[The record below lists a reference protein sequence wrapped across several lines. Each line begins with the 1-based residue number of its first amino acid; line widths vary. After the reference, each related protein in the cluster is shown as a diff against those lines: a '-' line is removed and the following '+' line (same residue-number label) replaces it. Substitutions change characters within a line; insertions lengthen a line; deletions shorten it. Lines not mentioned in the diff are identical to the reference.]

1 MRDRTRETRP
11 EVTGLSSPANLNL
24 PSGGES
30 RSCLP
35 PRPPVIPAYPLPGT
49 GPGPDVPANVVPLR
63 RRGGRPLPTAANCAA
78 VLAAL
83 AAVSRTSLYYLRL
96 TTEFSEDLLAECVN
110 LLAHDGVLTAEE
122 RDDGNEPRRM
132 VAITAAGR
140 RALEDG
146 DRSA

>member
-1 MRDRTRETRP
+1 LRDRTRETRP
-11 EVTGLSSPANLNL
+11 EAAGLSSPANLKL
-24 PSGGES
+24 PSGGEI

-35 PRPPVIPAYPLPGT
+35 PRPPAIPAYPLPG
-49 GPGPDVPANVVPLR
+49 PDVSANAVPLR
-63 RRGGRPLPTAANCAA
+63 RRGGRPLPTAAQFAA

-83 AAVSRTSLYYLRL
+83 AAVLRTSLYYLRL

-110 LLAHDGVLTAEE
+110 LLAHDGLLTAEE

-132 VAITAAGR
+132 VPITAAGR

>member
-1 MRDRTRETRP
+1 LRDRTRETRP
-11 EVTGLSSPANLNL
+11 EAAGLSSPANHNL
-24 PSGGES
+24 PSGGEV

-35 PRPPVIPAYPLPGT
+35 PRPLAIPAYPLPGT
-49 GPGPDVPANVVPLR
+49 GPDVSANAIPLR
-63 RRGGRPLPTAANCAA
+63 RRGGRPLPTAAQFAA